1 MSALL
6 NASATQAG
14 ALISNSRFEVPQFQR
29 EYSWED
35 DQVSEFWSD
44 LRNSLESGEYFL
56 GLVIL
61 TEDNGIKQV
70 VDGQQRLVT
79 LTLLATALHFA
90 ARHLGRKALALRI
103 EADFLRSVNYETDE
117 KEPRVFLS
125 DPEDNK
131 TLQAI
136 LNTGEAPS
144 EGFLDESVS
153 FRISRSYK
161 FLQAKLRDDLTQDP
175 FRRLGKWTEFITDQ
189 LYFAVF
195 IHPDSA
201 SAYQVFEVVNTRGR
215 ELTTADLLKN
225 YLLSQFPPLERA
237 ERYEQWRR
245 LAKLFTQDD
254 SQSTFV
260 QFIRHA
266 VTVHSGHVLPKDL
279 FNFLA
284 SRRVPQGKIPPSPPE
299 LMQMLEERLP
309 IYRQMMDQ
317 TSAGPA
323 DLHQLK
329 VFAAL
334 NSLNIITVRPVLL
347 ALNDVDPSHQGLDYL
362 LRLVVRRVV
371 VGNLGTGNIERRFSE
386 AARKVVEQ
394 GDWGVLR
401 RELGDLDHERDEF
414 VEQLRKRSL
423 NKTVLSFMRR
433 SALQG
438 STTPEAEGVLHFVW
452 PRNADT
458 WAGFSDEDGYWASTL
473 GNTILASERTR
484 PKEASFD
491 WEGFKEHLLIKAIT
505 EEEKSRF
512 ERLGD
517 WNAQRIEEF
526 GRELAERAADVW
538 F

>member
-14 ALISNSRFEVPQFQR
+14 ALVSNNRFEVPQFQR

-35 DQVSEFWSD
+35 DQVSEFWGD
-44 LRNSLESGEYFL
+44 LRNNLETGEYFL
-56 GLVIL
+56 GLIIL
-61 TEDNGIKQV
+61 TEENGIKQV

-79 LTLLATALHFA
+79 LTLLATALYYEA
-90 ARHLGRKALALRI
+90 LSLGRKALALRI

-117 KEPRVFLS
+117 QEARVFLS
-125 DPEDNK
+125 DPDDNR
-131 TLQAI
+131 TLQEI
-136 LNTGEAPS
+136 LNTGEAPT
-144 EGFLDESVS
+144 EGFLDDSVS
-153 FRISRSYK
+153 FRIARSFN
-161 FLQAKLRDDLTQDP
+161 FLRTKLKADLKQDP

-195 IHPDSA
+195 IHPDAA

-225 YLLSQFPPLERA
+225 YLLSQFGADERT
-237 ERYEQWRR
+237 ERYEQWRG
-245 LAKLFTQDD
+245 LAKPFSQDG
-254 SQSTFV
+254 SNSTFV
-260 QFIRHA
+260 QFIRHV

-284 SRRVPQGKIPPSPPE
+284 NRRVQSGKTPPSPPE
-299 LMQMLEERLP
+299 LMTMLEERLP
-309 IYRQMMDQ
+309 IYRQMMDP
-317 TSAGPA
+317 TSSGPA
-323 DLHQLK
+323 EMHQLR

-334 NSLNIITVRPVLL
+334 NSLNIITVRPILL
-347 ALNDVDPSHQGLDYL
+347 ALHDVDQTHQGLEYL

-394 GDWGVLR
+394 RDWQVLR

-423 NKTVLSFMRR
+423 NKNILRFVRQ
-433 SALQG
+433 SAIQNT
-438 STTPEAEGVLHFVW
+438 TTPDPEGVLHLVW
-452 PRNADT
+452 PRNTET
-458 WAGFSDEDGYWASTL
+458 WTGFSEEDGYWASTL
-473 GNTILASERTR
+473 GNTILAEERAR
-484 PKEASFD
+484 PKDASTNWD
-491 WEGFKEHLLIKAIT
+491 GFRKHLLTSAIVH
-505 EEEKSRF
+505 EDKPRF
-512 ERLGD
+512 EHVGD
-517 WNAQRIEEF
+517 WNVQKIEEF
-526 GRELAERAADVW
+526 GREMAERAADVW